1 MDFHNLQKLQQMAK
15 KVPNCKAKIEL
26 LGSYLNRAE
35 DEEGLRDPYYVGYL
49 FYNCF
54 LDLKVETLFL
64 KI

>member
-1 MDFHNLQKLQQMAK
+1 MAK